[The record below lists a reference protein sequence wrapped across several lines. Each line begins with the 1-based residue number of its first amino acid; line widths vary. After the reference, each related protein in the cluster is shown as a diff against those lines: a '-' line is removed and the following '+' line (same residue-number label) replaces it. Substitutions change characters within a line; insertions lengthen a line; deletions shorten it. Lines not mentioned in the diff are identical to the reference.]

1 MWWFQ
6 KTAPK
11 LATCE
16 AGQARFKEY
25 TSSKKASESP
35 YWMLLLHVE
44 NTFFFSFYQF
54 FLFALSFFSMHHQ
67 QSEQLHRN
75 TDIINIK
82 ALSCLMHVFISVP
95 LHQCHAPENRAEN
108 ISFLEQPSIKYRTI
122 NIPILFYKYLLTW
135 ALQQ

>member
-54 FLFALSFFSMHHQ
+54 FLFALSFF
-67 QSEQLHRN
+67 
-75 TDIINIK
+75 
-82 ALSCLMHVFISVP
+82 F
-95 LHQCHAPENRAEN
+95 HASPAVWTATQEHWHN
-108 ISFLEQPSIKYRTI
+108 
-122 NIPILFYKYLLTW
+122 
-135 ALQQ
+135 